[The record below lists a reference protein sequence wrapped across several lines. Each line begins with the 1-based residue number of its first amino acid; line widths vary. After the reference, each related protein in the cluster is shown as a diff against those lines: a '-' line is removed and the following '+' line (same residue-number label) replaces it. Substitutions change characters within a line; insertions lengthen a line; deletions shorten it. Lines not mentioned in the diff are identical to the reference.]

1 MGRKRIYLGLMVLSL
16 FLFIACTAM
25 IWRVSY
31 RGLQEIHPFL
41 PFLFGAVIILFSA
54 SAALL
59 TLLLAISLSFRKG
72 TFTGEKALHMWIRIL
87 YPFSLGLGGILG
99 IDKDRIERS
108 FIEVNNYLVQ
118 SGKPKY
124 LFKDILLLM
133 PHCLQDS
140 ECPVRI
146 THEVKNCRSCGRC
159 NVADL
164 LAIAEARGAHL
175 RVASGGTS
183 ARRFVLEFQDRLLF
197 GRDYFDRALRVV
209 VVPGDA
215 IIIEERE
222 QLVPIPLKAIFTLQN
237 CFAVVGRFCQVS
249 VEPIHELAMLSEKV
263 SFEAVPI
270 NSLNHWSHK

>member
-25 IWRVSY
+25 IWGVSY
-31 RGLQEIHPFL
+31 RGLQEIHPSL
-41 PFLFGAVIILFSA
+41 PLLFGAVIILFSA

-72 TFTGEKALHMWIRIL
+72 ISTGEKALHIWIRIL

-183 ARRFVLEFQDRLLF
+183 ARRFVLDCRPEAVIAVACE
-197 GRDYFDRALRVV
+197 RDLTSGIRESFPLPVIGVVNERPHGDCFNTRVNLSRV
-209 VVPGDA
+209 K
-215 IIIEERE
+215 
-222 QLVPIPLKAIFTLQN
+222 QAIFLLT
-237 CFAVVGRFCQVS
+237 GKDK
-249 VEPIHELAMLSEKV
+249 EEKG
-263 SFEAVPI
+263 
-270 NSLNHWSHK
+270 